1 MPCFLPFKI
10 KNCGSNESLLP
21 QLLFAILQSLFAH
34 RAGAKKLCVF
44 P

>member
-1 MPCFLPFKI
+1 MFSSFQN

-21 QLLFAILQSLFAH
+21 QLLFAILQSPFAH